1 MIVISLHYYSHLD
14 LSQEE
19 QLHVDPHVIIKM
31 GIFSP
36 FGVSETS
43 QDATEELN
51 GAPIGSLG
59 PRIQYMVRYMNTMYV
74 YVRVLDKLIWH
85 TIGP

>member
-19 QLHVDPHVIIKM
+19 QLDPHVIIKM

-36 FGVSETS
+36 FRVSETS

-74 YVRVLDKLIWH
+74 YVRVFDKLIWH

>member
-1 MIVISLHYYSHLD
+1 MYVCVCVSVCIQCMCSLLPNYFVIVIPLHYYSYLD

-19 QLHVDPHVIIKM
+19 QLDPHIIIKM

-36 FGVSETS
+36 HGVSETS
-43 QDATEELN
+43 QDTTEELN

-59 PRIQYMVRYMNTMYV
+59 PRIQYMVR
-74 YVRVLDKLIWH
+74 
-85 TIGP
+85 